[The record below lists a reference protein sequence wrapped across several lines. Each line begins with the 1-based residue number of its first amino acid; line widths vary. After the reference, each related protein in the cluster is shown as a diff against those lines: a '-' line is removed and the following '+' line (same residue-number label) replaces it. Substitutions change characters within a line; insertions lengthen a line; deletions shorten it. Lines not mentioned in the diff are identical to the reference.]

1 MFYRKIENN
10 IDIAL
15 SVPQFASEIF
25 ALTDKNRE
33 YLKAWLPWLDT
44 VQKVSDTTEF
54 LQLQLQRFA
63 KGEALHLSVFYKNK
77 IAGLLGYNQLDKI
90 NGIGHAGYWLGEQ
103 YTGNGIMTKAVI
115 ELIHL
120 GFEYWPIQKIEI
132 HCADNNLKSRAIPE
146 KLGFQNE
153 GTIRRIA
160 KVYGTHQDHV
170 IYGLLREEYFAN
182 NPLHRKPQTARFR

>member
-63 KGEALHLSVFYKNK
+63 KGEALHLSVLYKNK
-77 IAGLLGYNQLDKI
+77 IAGLLGYNQLDQI
-90 NGIGHAGYWLGEQ
+90 NGIGHVGYWLGEQ

-120 GFEYWPIQKIEI
+120 GFENWPIQKIEI
-132 HCADNNLKSRAIPE
+132 HCADNNFKSRAIPE

-182 NPLHRKPQTARFR
+182 NNLLT